1 MRALCGAIITAGAL
15 IGLGLTAL
23 AFGIRFSSLGP
34 LTHDTL
40 PNKGEL
46 VGVPTLS
53 ICLIVLL
60 LTVGIGLATAFIGLM
75 YHHERRHF
83 EMHGHNDLSRAPRR
97 NRPLG
102 RCKCE
107 MSVV

>member
-15 IGLGLTAL
+15 IGLGLTAI
-23 AFGIRFSSLGP
+23 AFGIRFASLGP
-34 LTHDTL
+34 AVHD
-40 PNKGEL
+40 PNLKGEF

-60 LTVGIGLATAFIGLM
+60 ITVGIGLATAFIGLM

-83 EMHGHNDLSRAPRR
+83 ELHGHNDLSRTPRSESTTR
-97 NRPLG
+97 A
-102 RCKCE
+102 
-107 MSVV
+107 M